1 MGSWLR
7 SAGYIVG
14 VIALA
19 WNIALVMAS
28 TGLSY
33 GAWDYLL
40 PIALVLVPLI
50 SLALA
55 TKWLLVAGEALIIAG
70 LFVGAATIGLNVWVA
85 MFYSLPVL
93 VTGLI
98 FIVAWIL
105 LSIKEASYQ

>member
-1 MGSWLR
+1 MGYWLR

-14 VIALA
+14 VIALL

-28 TGLSY
+28 MGMSY

-40 PIALVLVPLI
+40 PIALVLIPLI

-55 TKWLLVAGEALIIAG
+55 TRWLLVAGEALIIAG
-70 LFVGAATIGLNVWVA
+70 LFVGATTISLNVWVA

-93 VTGLI
+93 ITGLI
-98 FIVAWIL
+98 FVIAWIL
-105 LSIKEASYQ
+105 LSIKEAGYQ